1 MKWSEILGF
10 LIWDPPGFF
19 YFSLNFDIWKIS
31 TLLLRNSK
39 TSVPFSIFYKVSFFI
54 TKILEEKD
62 TLEIYKL
69 KSQINS
75 LIRETSN
82 CKGEN
87 ENLLNEIQSLVLS
100 ESSVFNKPSPFLEK
114 ENDLMAQMTLLFSD
128 LDVFFFLFIMK
139 FIRFVND
146 RKL

>member
-1 MKWSEILGF
+1 M
-10 LIWDPPGFF
+10 
-19 YFSLNFDIWKIS
+19 
-31 TLLLRNSK
+31 LLRNSK

>member
-1 MKWSEILGF
+1 
-10 LIWDPPGFF
+10 
-19 YFSLNFDIWKIS
+19 
-31 TLLLRNSK
+31 
-39 TSVPFSIFYKVSFFI
+39 
-54 TKILEEKD
+54 
-62 TLEIYKL
+62 
-69 KSQINS
+69 
-75 LIRETSN
+75 
-82 CKGEN
+82 
-87 ENLLNEIQSLVLS
+87 VLS